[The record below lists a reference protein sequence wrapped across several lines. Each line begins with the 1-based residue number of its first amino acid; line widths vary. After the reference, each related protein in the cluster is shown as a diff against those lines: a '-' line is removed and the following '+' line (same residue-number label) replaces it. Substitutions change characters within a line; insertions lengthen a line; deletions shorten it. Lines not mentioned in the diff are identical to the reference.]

1 MKKYGYIW
9 LVAVSVCVLS
19 GCSPRALD
27 EAQRTVA
34 QADSLRA
41 EGGMYTDSLRMAQ
54 AYETLYAWRA
64 CYADDYAH
72 ACYHYG
78 RLLRDRDNPVA
89 AMQCFIAA
97 THCRTRDYHI
107 LGRVYSNM
115 GSIAHLAG
123 EYSLSYDMFE
133 RSAEMF
139 LREKDSLAY
148 YYGLN
153 NMAFE
158 LAEQGKKEETLS
170 LLACIEAN
178 STDNYLSVKIWETK
192 AVAYLCFKQYDSVV
206 YYTNYSL
213 SLGYKEPT
221 SLMVRAQAFS
231 HLSQKDSATYYAQQV
246 INKSGALSDIN
257 NALYI
262 LTNEDETKD
271 KVSIRETASNRADVQ
286 KLLETRQGKLS
297 QATQLLEQDRNHKP
311 NLGWLYAIIATLG
324 IIGTGIAIYVL
335 RKRKKHQLL
344 SQQIEEHQEILQTIQ
359 NQEHSQYQRKVQEI
373 EQVCSTIL
381 NTQDWRRETS
391 WKNYSQ
397 LCEFIDKQF
406 YFFAYKLKEKNI
418 LNEKE
423 IRLCILVLIGGFSDK
438 QMADILCYG
447 EKSIRGIKRHTAQKL
462 GTTSANLRVFMLSMI
477 LGAQINR

>member
-41 EGGMYTDSLRMAQ
+41 EGRMYTDSLRMAQ

-64 CYADDYAH
+64 CHADTYAH

-78 RLLRDRDNPVA
+78 RLLRAEDKPVA

-158 LAEQGKKEETLS
+158 LAEQGKKEETID
-170 LLACIEAN
+170 LLH
-178 STDNYLSVKIWETK
+178 KIQAECPYHEVLPVIMETK
-192 AVAYLCFKQYDSVV
+192 ALLCIRTKQYEELIMLTQNSI
-206 YYTNYSL
+206 
-213 SLGYKEPT
+213 EPT
-221 SLMVRAQAFS
+221 HYSPTILIAKAQAYYYM
-231 HLSQKDSATYYAQQV
+231 QEYDSAMYYSQQS
-246 INKSGALSDIN
+246 IEKSKSPFDKDNAYYILIHCDSILCGGSNVYALSADRADAEKDIE
-257 NALYI
+257 I
-262 LTNEDETKD
+262 RHG
-271 KVSIRETASNRADVQ
+271 KVSKAS
-286 KLLETRQGKLS
+286 
-297 QATQLLEQDRNHKP
+297 QLLQQDLNRKP
-311 NLGWLYAIIATLG
+311 NLAWLYAIIATLT
-324 IIGTGIAIYVL
+324 IIGTGIVVYVFH
-335 RKRKKHQLL
+335 KRKKHQLL
-344 SQQIEEHQEILQTIQ
+344 AQQINDLEAKNNTNIAQRRQQIEERCSMLANSPNIKGDLCWNEFDQMCNVVNQQFGLLARKLQQTYHLS
-359 NQEHSQYQRKVQEI
+359 ER
-373 EQVCSTIL
+373 
-381 NTQDWRRETS
+381 
-391 WKNYSQ
+391 
-397 LCEFIDKQF
+397 
-406 YFFAYKLKEKNI
+406 
-418 LNEKE
+418 E
-423 IRLCILVLIGGFSDK
+423 IRLCVLSLFNLGYD
-438 QMADILCYG
+438 QMAEMLFYSPNG
-447 EKSIRGIKRHTAQKL
+447 VGKFKMRVAKKL
-462 GTTSANLRVFMLSMI
+462 GTTAKNLQQFLIEIAIDR
-477 LGAQINR
+477 